1 MQNNRTVSYLTYIL
15 LYPLIFIF
23 SRLPFWLLY
32 GISDGLYYIIYYII
46 RYRKKVVF
54 YNLQLAFPDKT
65 ASEHRQIAQKFYRH
79 FADLIVEMIKAFH
92 MPLKQM
98 QKHLVFNNPELLNQ
112 LSAEHKNI
120 IVVSGHYA
128 NWEWVFSLAN
138 QTNISPMATY
148 LKINNPYFEKFML
161 KNRSRFGGKLIETKH
176 LRETLKSYA
185 KNKQLFILG
194 LLADQSPQLL
204 RAKYWR
210 SFLGQAE
217 IPVFTGPEELAKKYQ
232 AAYVFMHINK
242 IKRGYYTAD
251 FELITTEP
259 QTYPDYQ
266 LTDIYIDKLEK
277 MIKAQPAYYL
287 WTHNRFKHMGKQP
300 ENKKK

>member
-1 MQNNRTVSYLTYIL
+1 MSYLTYIF

-23 SRLPFWLLY
+23 SRLPFRLLY

-54 YNLQLAFPDKT
+54 YNLQLTFPDKT
-65 ASEHRQIAQKFYRH
+65 ASERRQIAKKFYRH

-98 QKHLVFNNPELLNQ
+98 QKRFVFNNPGLINQ
-112 LSAEHKNI
+112 MTEQGKQ
-120 IVVSGHYA
+120 VVLVGAHYG
-128 NWEWVFSLAN
+128 NWEWVFSLAPLVEAE
-138 QTNISPMATY
+138 PMATY
-148 LKINNPYFEKFML
+148 LKINNPYFEHLML
-161 KNRSRFGGKLIETKH
+161 KNRSRFGGRLVETKQ
-176 LRETLKSYA
+176 LRKTLENYQNSGK
-185 KNKQLFILG
+185 KFILG
-194 LLADQSPQLL
+194 LLADQSPQRH

-210 SFLGQAE
+210 NFLGQAE
-217 IPVFTGPEELAKKYQ
+217 IPFFTGPEDLAKKYD
-232 AAYVFMHINK
+232 AAFIYMRTNK
-242 IKRGYYTAD
+242 IKRGHYTID